1 MTEIAE
7 EILFSSQT
15 QPENEKLIILKHHFP
30 NCFDKQGVFL
40 PEKMA
45 EALQSNGIKTEKE
58 SYSLNW
64 LGKSYAKILKD
75 RQPETL
81 LAEDIEHNQK
91 PENQNSENVLIQ
103 GDNLEVLK
111 HLKHAYKNQI
121 KMIYIDP
128 PYNTGSDGFV
138 YQDDR
143 KFTPQQLVELGMD
156 LEEAE
161 RVLEFTAKK
170 SNSHSAW
177 LTFMYPRL
185 KVAHDLLKDD
195 GVIFISIDDNEQ
207 AQLKLLC
214 DEVFGEENF
223 INIVSVNMK
232 NIAGASG
239 GGEDKR
245 LKKNV
250 ESLLI
255 YAKSYDN
262 FPMFKNIY
270 DYIEIGELI
279 QHYKNEEKSW
289 KYTSVLVNAGN
300 ANYIGSTIDGDGN
313 EIKIFTREDYK
324 ISSVSA
330 LAKEENKTETEI
342 YNKYSSQIF
351 QTAMP
356 QTSIRPRVM
365 EKVKQLGV
373 SNNLYSIEYI
383 PRSGRNKGKIY
394 EQFYK
399 GDNFRLFAWLKDV
412 SEKIDGVLY
421 KKEMIGT
428 YWDFVSETKN
438 LTKEGGVPY
447 PNGKK
452 PMKLIK
458 QLAYM
463 VTEENDLILDFFAG
477 SGTTGHSIMHLNTE
491 DLGNRQFIL
500 VQINENLDS
509 ALSRMTGEAKKA
521 LENLLNIL
529 DEVGRPHYI
538 SEVTQERL
546 IRSAKQIRSQN
557 PDYTGDLG
565 FKIFKTEPHFQ
576 TALNTDFDPQIDFLP
591 KTDLN
596 DKQLHTLLTTWRV
609 FDGCRLPEKV
619 QNIDLVGYTAYYCR
633 QHLYLLASGF
643 TSENVKALI
652 ERLDNDKD
660 FVPERIVLFGENIDS
675 VMQKELAQAVK
686 TYANKKG
693 LNNLSVLAR
702 Y

>member
-1 MTEIAE
+1 MTEITKE
-7 EILFSSQT
+7 TLFSSNT
-15 QPENEKLIILKHHFP
+15 QAENEQLTILKLHFP
-30 NCFDKQGVFL
+30 NCFDKQGAFL

-91 PENQNSENVLIQ
+91 PENQNSENILIQ

-128 PYNTGSDGFV
+128 PYNTGSDCFV

-185 KVAHDLLKDD
+185 YIARELLRDD

-223 INIVSVNMK
+223 IALLSVENNPKGRK
-232 NIAGASG
+232 NSKFISVCN
-239 GGEDKR
+239 DYC
-245 LKKNV
+245 
-250 ESLLI
+250 LI
-255 YAKSYDN
+255 YALNYDKSYFIEN
-262 FPMFKNIY
+262 VPKNINDLALDEFGNY
-270 DYIEIGELI
+270 VHNSG
-279 QHYKNEEKSW
+279 KR
-289 KYTSVLVNAGN
+289 VLVGENDFNSLVSSFNSEKHYSVYFNTSTKDFIVKKEYKLDEIDLNLTSNGYARYISYQGNNFAENTYTAEKINQLFSENAL
-300 ANYIGSTIDGDGN
+300 
-313 EIKIFTREDYK
+313 EF
-324 ISSVSA
+324 
-330 LAKEENKTETEI
+330 KEN
-342 YNKYSSQIF
+342 
-351 QTAMP
+351 
-356 QTSIRPRVM
+356 
-365 EKVKQLGV
+365 
-373 SNNLYSIEYI
+373 
-383 PRSGRNKGKIY
+383 KIY
-394 EQFYK
+394 EKNFSTTIRLKSILSNKKYK
-399 GDNFRLFAWLKDV
+399 GVVQNKKMDVEFDFKTTSAGTMLKNIFKIKNDIFSAPKNINFIQTLMTLIDDKDF
-412 SEKIDGVLY
+412 
-421 KKEMIGT
+421 T
-428 YWDFVSETKN
+428 
-438 LTKEGGVPY
+438 
-447 PNGKK
+447 
-452 PMKLIK
+452 
-458 QLAYM
+458 
-463 VTEENDLILDFFAG
+463 ILDFFAG
-477 SGTTGHSIMHLNTE
+477 SGTTAHAVMQLNAE
-491 DLGNRQFIL
+491 DKGNRKFIC
-500 VQINENLDS
+500 VQLPEPADEKSEAYKAGYKTIFDITKARIEKS
-509 ALSRMTGEAKKA
+509 AVKIRQ
-521 LENLLNIL
+521 
-529 DEVGRPHYI
+529 DF
-538 SEVTQERL
+538 QETT
-546 IRSAKQIRSQN
+546 A
-557 PDYTGDLG
+557 DLG

-619 QNIDLVGYTAYYCR
+619 QSIDLVGYTAYYCR
-633 QHLYLLASGF
+633 QHLYLLAGGF
-643 TSENVKALI
+643 TSESVKALI

>member
-7 EILFSSQT
+7 ETLFSSNT
-15 QPENEKLIILKHHFP
+15 QAENEQLTILKRHFP
-30 NCFDKQGVFL
+30 NCFNKQGAFL

-45 EALQSNGIKTEKE
+45 EALQSNSIKTEKE

-91 PENQNSENVLIQ
+91 PENQNSENILIQ

-185 KVAHDLLKDD
+185 YIARELLRDD

-223 INIVSVNMK
+223 
-232 NIAGASG
+232 
-239 GGEDKR
+239 
-245 LKKNV
+245 V
-250 ESLLI
+250 EVFSWVKTSTPPSLST
-255 YAKSYDN
+255 KSRKTNEYILCYEKCKDN
-262 FPMFKNIY
+262 
-270 DYIEIGELI
+270 
-279 QHYKNEEKSW
+279 YK
-289 KYTSVLVNAGN
+289 YNAGQQDEGDEPLLN
-300 ANYIGSTIDGDGN
+300 SGNTERVLEFPSDSLTFKFIENGHLKAGKFDKVTLMNDIQIVNFKSTTPVLLSGEFKWVQDTLTE
-313 EIKIFTREDYK
+313 EIKKGTTF
-324 ISSVSA
+324 V
-330 LAKEENKTETEI
+330 AKTIKL
-342 YNKYSSQIF
+342 
-351 QTAMP
+351 
-356 QTSIRPRVM
+356 SIRFLRT
-365 EKVKQLGV
+365 EKGFKR
-373 SNNLYSIEYI
+373 
-383 PRSGRNKGKIY
+383 PT
-394 EQFYK
+394 
-399 GDNFRLFAWLKDV
+399 NFIKDEIITPLIDKKDTNVDTNEKATQEILDIFA
-412 SEKIDGVLY
+412 
-421 KKEMIGT
+421 
-428 YWDFVSETKN
+428 
-438 LTKEGGVPY
+438 
-447 PNGKK
+447 K
-452 PMKLIK
+452 PVFTNPKPLSLIK
-458 QLAYM
+458 YLANFK
-463 VTEENDLILDFFAG
+463 VLENDLILDFFAG
-477 SGTTGHSIMHLNTE
+477 SGTTAHAVMQLNAE
-491 DLGNRQFIL
+491 DKGNRKFIC
-500 VQINENLDS
+500 VQLPEPTDEKSEAYKAGYKTIFDITKARIEKS
-509 ALSRMTGEAKKA
+509 AVK
-521 LENLLNIL
+521 
-529 DEVGRPHYI
+529 
-538 SEVTQERL
+538 
-546 IRSAKQIRSQN
+546 IRQDFKETTA
-557 PDYTGDLG
+557 DLG

>member
-1 MTEIAE
+1 MAEITKE
-7 EILFSSQT
+7 TLFSSNT
-15 QPENEKLIILKHHFP
+15 QAENEQLRILKRHFP
-30 NCFDKQGVFL
+30 NCFDKQGAFL

-91 PENQNSENVLIQ
+91 PENQNSENILIQ

-156 LEEAE
+156 LEEAK

-185 KVAHDLLKDD
+185 YIARELLRDD

-214 DEVFGEENF
+214 DDVFGEENF
-223 INIVSVNMK
+223 
-232 NIAGASG
+232 
-239 GGEDKR
+239 
-245 LKKNV
+245 V
-250 ESLLI
+250 EVFSWVKTSTPPSLST
-255 YAKSYDN
+255 KSRKTNEYILCYEKCKDN
-262 FPMFKNIY
+262 
-270 DYIEIGELI
+270 
-279 QHYKNEEKSW
+279 YK
-289 KYTSVLVNAGN
+289 YNAGQQDEGDEPLLN
-300 ANYIGSTIDGDGN
+300 SGNTERVLEFPSDSLTFNFIENGHLKAGKFDKVTLMNDIRIVNFKSTTPVLLSGEFKWVQDTLTE
-313 EIKIFTREDYK
+313 EIKKGTTF
-324 ISSVSA
+324 V
-330 LAKEENKTETEI
+330 AKTIKL
-342 YNKYSSQIF
+342 
-351 QTAMP
+351 
-356 QTSIRPRVM
+356 SIRFLRT
-365 EKVKQLGV
+365 EKGFKRPT
-373 SNNLYSIEYI
+373 NFI
-383 PRSGRNKGKIY
+383 KDKIITPLID
-394 EQFYK
+394 K
-399 GDNFRLFAWLKDV
+399 KDTNV
-412 SEKIDGVLY
+412 DTNEKATQEILDIF
-421 KKEMIGT
+421 E
-428 YWDFVSETKN
+428 
-438 LTKEGGVPY
+438 
-447 PNGKK
+447 K
-452 PMKLIK
+452 PVFTNPKPLSLIK
-458 QLAYM
+458 YLANFK
-463 VTEENDLILDFFAG
+463 VLENDLILDFFAG
-477 SGTTGHSIMHLNTE
+477 SGTTAHAVMQLNAE
-491 DLGNRQFIL
+491 DEDNGNRKFIC
-500 VQINENLDS
+500 VQLPEPTDEKSEAYKAGYKTIFDITKARIEKS
-509 ALSRMTGEAKKA
+509 AVK
-521 LENLLNIL
+521 
-529 DEVGRPHYI
+529 
-538 SEVTQERL
+538 
-546 IRSAKQIRSQN
+546 IRQDFKETTA
-557 PDYTGDLG
+557 DLG

-576 TALNTDFDPQIDFLP
+576 TTLNTDFDSQIDFLP

-596 DKQLHTLLTTWRV
+596 NEQLHTLLTTWRV

-619 QNIDLVGYTAYYCR
+619 ETVDLAGYQAFYCCG
-633 QHLYLLASGF
+633 HLYLLASGF

>member
-1 MTEIAE
+1 MAEITKE
-7 EILFSSQT
+7 TLFSSNT
-15 QPENEKLIILKHHFP
+15 QAENEQLSILKRHFP
-30 NCFDKQGVFL
+30 NCFDKQGAFL

-45 EALQSNGIKTEKE
+45 ETLQSNGIKTEKE

-91 PENQNSENVLIQ
+91 PENQNSENILIQ

-143 KFTPQQLVELGMD
+143 KFTPQQLVDLGMD
-156 LEEAE
+156 LEKAK

-185 KVAHDLLKDD
+185 YIARELLRDD

-223 INIVSVNMK
+223 IKDLIINTSEGGGNAKYVVNGHETVLVYAK
-232 NIAGASG
+232 NIDNFDNLKRPKDIRGKKIVINDELYWIQ
-239 GGEDKR
+239 EDAIREQFGKYGNLHYEDIEEIKGIEFKKKIDDGIANNEYVLVPKTYGKTVIGKLRKISDDFSKFHSILNIGNINKHLTADGIRELEELFDVAKGLSPFRTPKPLDLLKR
-245 LKKNV
+245 LV
-250 ESLLI
+250 LSLT
-255 YAKSYDN
+255 
-262 FPMFKNIY
+262 FK
-270 DYIEIGELI
+270 
-279 QHYKNEEKSW
+279 
-289 KYTSVLVNAGN
+289 GN
-300 ANYIGSTIDGDGN
+300 
-313 EIKIFTREDYK
+313 
-324 ISSVSA
+324 
-330 LAKEENKTETEI
+330 
-342 YNKYSSQIF
+342 Q
-351 QTAMP
+351 
-356 QTSIRPRVM
+356 
-365 EKVKQLGV
+365 
-373 SNNLYSIEYI
+373 
-383 PRSGRNKGKIY
+383 
-394 EQFYK
+394 
-399 GDNFRLFAWLKDV
+399 
-412 SEKIDGVLY
+412 
-421 KKEMIGT
+421 
-428 YWDFVSETKN
+428 
-438 LTKEGGVPY
+438 
-447 PNGKK
+447 
-452 PMKLIK
+452 
-458 QLAYM
+458 
-463 VTEENDLILDFFAG
+463 NDIILDFFAG
-477 SGTTGHSIMHLNTE
+477 SGTTAHALMQLNAE
-491 DLGNRQFIL
+491 DKGNRKFIC
-500 VQINENLDS
+500 VQLTENLDET
-509 ALSRMTGEAKKA
+509 LENVTQEAKKNIQIA
-521 LENLLNIL
+521 IDWLN
-529 DEVGRPHYI
+529 EHNKPHSLFEI
-538 SEVTQERL
+538 TKARIEL
-546 IRSAKQIRSQN
+546 AAKKIQTEN

-591 KTDLN
+591 KNNLTDE
-596 DKQLHTLLTTWRV
+596 QLHQLLTTWRV
-609 FDGCRLPEKV
+609 FDGCRLTEKV